1 MTAGGA
7 RNVTAGEARG
17 IRVCVYC
24 ASSSS
29 IDPRHVALATAVGE
43 AIAARGWDLVSGGGR
58 VSMMGAVAT
67 AVRAGGRH
75 TIGVIPE
82 GLRYLEDEDLDAD
95 DLVVVDSMRAR
106 KARMEAEADAFV
118 MLPGGIGTLEEFFE
132 AWTARY
138 LGLMDKPVV
147 VLDPDGVFDS
157 LRAALDEL
165 GQAGFVRRSA
175 FDVVVWTRDLDTA
188 LDACG
193 ASEPRGSIEA

>member
-1 MTAGGA
+1 M
-7 RNVTAGEARG
+7 R
-17 IRVCVYC
+17 ICVYC

-29 IDPRHVALATAVGE
+29 IDPRHVALATTVGE

-67 AVRAGGRH
+67 AVRGGGGH

-82 GLRYLEDEDLDAD
+82 GLRHFEDEDTEAD
-95 DLVVVDSMRAR
+95 ELVIVPDMRTR

-138 LGLMDKPVV
+138 LGLHRKPVV
-147 VLDPDGVFDS
+147 VLDPEGVFGS
-157 LRAALDEL
+157 MRTALDDL
-165 GQAGFVRRSA
+165 ACAGFVRQTA
-175 FDVVVWTRDLDTA
+175 FDHLVWATDVEVA
-188 LDACG
+188 LDACLPSTSTAHG
-193 ASEPRGSIEA
+193 TIDA

>member
-1 MTAGGA
+1 M
-7 RNVTAGEARG
+7 
-17 IRVCVYC
+17 RVCVYC

-29 IDPRHVALATAVGE
+29 IDPRHVALATMVGE

-67 AVRAGGRH
+67 AVRSGGGH

-82 GLRYLEDEDLDAD
+82 GLRRFEDEDTDAD
-95 DLVVVDSMRAR
+95 DLVVVSDMRTR

-138 LGLMDKPVV
+138 LGLHDKPVV

-157 LRAALDEL
+157 LRAALDDL
-165 GQAGFVRRSA
+165 TRAGFVRQAA
-175 FDVVVWTRDLDTA
+175 FDHLVWTKGLETA
-188 LDACG
+188 LDACLPST
-193 ASEPRGSIEA
+193 ARGTIAG